1 MARIAIVGAG
11 HVGLVTG
18 VAFARA
24 GHEVT
29 CADVDMDRINQIQE
43 GEVLSM
49 SLASRRACGMSAAR
63 ASSRQLPI
71 QLKLFEPQTMPFYAW
86 ARLARRMEP

>member
-29 CADVDMDRINQIQE
+29 CADVDKDRISQIQQ
-43 GEVLSM
+43 GEVPFHEPGLSKG
-49 SLASRRACGMSAAR
+49 LRDVQRKGLVEATTCV
-63 ASSRQLPI
+63 
-71 QLKLFEPQTMPFYAW
+71 
-86 ARLARRMEP
+86 